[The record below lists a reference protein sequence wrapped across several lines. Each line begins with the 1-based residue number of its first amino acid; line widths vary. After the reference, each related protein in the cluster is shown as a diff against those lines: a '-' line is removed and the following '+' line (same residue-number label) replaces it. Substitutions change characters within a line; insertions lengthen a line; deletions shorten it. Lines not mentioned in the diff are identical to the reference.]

1 MTHQESAF
9 NNKPKYWTD
18 DLVSGNS
25 IIDNQHEE
33 LLRRFEMLE
42 DAIQDN
48 KGYQE
53 VKGLVAFLQR
63 YVLTHFNTE
72 EQDMLQYDYP
82 RFGEHLKQHDL
93 CKNRIFQFKKFVE
106 TESDKDK
113 VLNVAL
119 SMVGLWVRDHIL
131 NHDLQYIHYT
141 REKVKTK
148 KIINVNYHWTPQSS
162 ILWSNDYLVGVDN
175 IDEQHQKLAKWTEY
189 LLTVNEISAKE
200 HQKIFDFIQGF
211 IYTHFTDEE
220 LFLIDI
226 DYPYL
231 EHHTLQHCQVR
242 NDFMA
247 LQDKYAEAIFDDEI
261 KNAVLDLFRSYMVH
275 ISGPDMEYKHYYES
289 CSRN

>member
-9 NNKPKYWTD
+9 NNKPKYWTV

-33 LLRRFEMLE
+33 LLRRLEMLE
-42 DAIQDN
+42 DAIQEN

-82 RFGEHLKQHDL
+82 RFSEHLKQHDL

-106 TESDKDK
+106 TESDKEK

-119 SMVGLWVRDHIL
+119 SLVGLWVRDHIL
-131 NHDLQYIHYT
+131 NHDLQYIQYT
-141 REKVKTK
+141 REKIKTK
-148 KIINVNYHWTPQSS
+148 KIINVDYRWSS
-162 ILWSNDYLVGVDN
+162 RTSDLWSDEYLTGVEN
-175 IDEQHQKLAKWTEY
+175 IDDQHQKLAKWTEY
-189 LLTVNEISAKE
+189 LFTVNEISAKE
-200 HQKIFDFIQGF
+200 HQKIFDFMQGF

-226 DYPYL
+226 DYPKL
-231 EHHTLQHCQVR
+231 EQHTKLHCSIR

-247 LQDKYAEAIFDDEI
+247 LQNKYAEAIFDDDI
-261 KNAVLDLFRSYMVH
+261 KNAVLGLFRSYLFH
-275 ISGPDMEYKHYYES
+275 IYGPDMEYKDYYQNRS
-289 CSRN
+289 